1 VDFDRALEVVVHH
14 GERLLLKV
22 VVESGS
28 ALIGSGGHC
37 DVRLPPDH
45 IAVEQLFLE
54 IQPGG
59 LFAEARARVPQVSVD
74 GVPFQRGR
82 VLPDRDF
89 KIGPIK
95 IHAELTQTKAQTK
108 VEQRVRPRL
117 LVLVALVVP
126 VAAFMALT
134 PQSAEA
140 DSDFRKAPPL
150 FDAAAPACNEQNE
163 AAASSAVETWL
174 RDAEGRHERAP
185 FSAEDGVAAVRL
197 YRSAA
202 SCLEKFGHAEEAVGA
217 REAADG
223 LARHLE
229 RDFHVHRVRLARA
242 LGADNVEAAR
252 HEVALLRGYLPRGQS
267 DFALWLDYLDRK
279 LGLRSSEKGKKK

>member
-1 VDFDRALEVVVHH
+1 VDFDRALEVVVHQ

-54 IQPGG
+54 LQPGG

-89 KIGPIK
+89 RIGPIK
-95 IHAELTQTKAQTK
+95 IHAELTQAKAQK
-108 VEQRVRPRL
+108 KAEPRVRPRL

-150 FDAAAPACNEQNE
+150 FDPAPPPCNEQSE
-163 AAASSAVETWL
+163 AAASSAVEAWL

-197 YRSAA
+197 YRQAA
-202 SCLEKFGHAEEAVGA
+202 SCLDKFAHAEEAVEA
-217 REAADG
+217 REAANG

-242 LGADNVEAAR
+242 LGADDVEAAR